1 MPYSKA
7 YFEKWYR
14 SGQRVHAPAE
24 RARTVGMVLAVA
36 DYMLGR
42 PARSVLDIGAGE
54 GHWFLELRRL
64 RRNIRYAGVD
74 PSDYAVRRY
83 GRSRHLQPGTLGR
96 LPESLTRRR
105 YDLIVCSGMLNY
117 LPPEELRAGLES
129 IAQLARGVAFLEL
142 FTATDEV
149 QGDVRGRRPA
159 RFYRQLLASIGYLHC
174 GPHCYI
180 GPGFAGVTV
189 EMEVA

>member
-1 MPYSKA
+1 MSYSKA

-14 SGQRVHAPAE
+14 SARRVHAPAD
-24 RARTVGMVLAVA
+24 RARTVRMVLAVA

-74 PSDYAVRRY
+74 PSEYAVQRY
-83 GRSRHLQPGTLGR
+83 GRSRHLRLGTLGGI
-96 LPESLTRRR
+96 PGSLARRR

-117 LPPEELRAGLES
+117 LPPDELRAGLTS
-129 IAQLARGVAFLEL
+129 IAPLARGIAFLEL
-142 FTATDEV
+142 FTATDDV

-159 RFYRQLLASIGYLHC
+159 RYYRQLLRSVGYLHC
-174 GPHCYI
+174 GPHCYV
-180 GPGFAGVTV
+180 GPAFEGTTV
-189 EMEVA
+189 DMEVA